1 MSDSPKLREILAD
14 IQVTVGRT
22 DERLQVVIDEQ
33 TDQKADLET
42 LKTQRSWIVGAYV
55 ALTATFS
62 AYLGF
67 KE

>member
-33 TDQKADLET
+33 ADQKVDLET

-55 ALTATFS
+55 ALAATFT
-62 AYLGF
+62 AYWST